1 MIVDLHT
8 HTTAS
13 DGGLSPHE
21 LVLRAQQ
28 CGVQLLAVTDHD
40 TIDGYRALAEIERG
54 ELEII
59 AGIELSC
66 TWSGVNIHVL
76 GLGIDV
82 TCPYLQSELADQ
94 RNARGERARI
104 IGERLEKL
112 GFDGSYEG
120 AANLAEGRAI
130 GRPDFARFMVAAGYV
145 DSMAAAFDKYLG
157 AGKVGDVK
165 AMWPSLESVVAWIK
179 SAGGVA
185 VMAHPLHYKLT
196 NAKLRR
202 MLAEFKE
209 AGGEGIEV
217 CNGRP
222 SASDLNYLKQLC
234 KDFEFEASAGS
245 DFHQPSNW
253 LELGCDAKVV
263 EPCRPVWAR
272 WQRAESSV

>member
-145 DSMAAAFDKYLG
+145 DSMATAFDKYLG

>member
-13 DGGLSPHE
+13 DGGLSPEE
-21 LVLRAQQ
+21 LILRAKQ

-40 TIDGYRALAEIERG
+40 TIDGYDDIVRLNSEGLQIV
-54 ELEII
+54 

-82 TCPYLQSELADQ
+82 SSEALRKELADQ
-94 RNARGERARI
+94 REARGERAKI
-104 IGERLEKL
+104 IASKLSKL
-112 GFDGSYEG
+112 GFEGTYEG
-120 AANLAEGRAI
+120 ASALASGRAI
-130 GRPDFARFMVAAGYV
+130 GRPDFARFMVAQGYV
-145 DSMAAAFDKYLG
+145 DTMATAFDKYLG

-165 AMWPSLESVVAWIK
+165 AMWPSLEAIVAWIR

-185 VMAHPLHYKLT
+185 VLAHPLHYKLT
-196 NAKLRR
+196 NVKLRR

-209 AGGEGIEV
+209 AGGEGLEV

-222 SASDLNYLKQLC
+222 SPSDLNYLRQLC
-234 KDFEFEASAGS
+234 KDFGFEASAGS
-245 DFHQPSNW
+245 DFHQPTNW
-253 LELGCDAKVV
+253 LELGCDASIIA
-263 EPCRPVWAR
+263 PCKPVWAR
-272 WQRAESSV
+272 WLPTATPE

>member
-1 MIVDLHT
+1 VIVDLHT

-13 DGGLSPHE
+13 DGGLSPAE

-40 TIDGYRALAEIERG
+40 TIDGYRAISEVAAG
-54 ELEII
+54 DVQII

-82 TCPYLQSELADQ
+82 DSACLKSELTDQ
-94 RNARGERARI
+94 RAARGERAKI
-104 IGERLEKL
+104 IGERLAKL
-112 GFDGSYEG
+112 GFDGTYEG
-120 AANLAEGRAI
+120 ASELAEGRAI

-145 DSMAAAFDKYLG
+145 DSMATAFDKYLG

-165 AMWPSLESVVAWIK
+165 AMWPTLETVVKWIK

-185 VMAHPLHYKLT
+185 VLAHPLHYKLT

-202 MLAEFKE
+202 MLADFKE
-209 AGGEGIEV
+209 AGGEGLEV

-222 SASDLNYLKQLC
+222 SATDLAYLRQLC
-234 KDFEFEASAGS
+234 KDFDFEASAGS
-245 DFHQPSNW
+245 DFHQPNNW

-263 EPCRPVWAR
+263 APCRPIWAR
-272 WQRAESSV
+272 WQRAELSV